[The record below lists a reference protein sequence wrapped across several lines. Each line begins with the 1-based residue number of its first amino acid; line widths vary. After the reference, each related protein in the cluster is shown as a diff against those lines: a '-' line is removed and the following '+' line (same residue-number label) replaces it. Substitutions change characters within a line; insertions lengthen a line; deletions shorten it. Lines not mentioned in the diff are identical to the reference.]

1 MLHVLT
7 FAEGRQRSHQVDG
20 CRAKQPVEGLDSG
33 GSLWEVCLLASAEFN
48 MLLLDEMGLLHV
60 YGGTSG
66 GSGRRVLGVAA
77 QVRRLGN
84 CVWAML
90 WDFVAIFW

>member
-1 MLHVLT
+1 
-7 FAEGRQRSHQVDG
+7 
-20 CRAKQPVEGLDSG
+20 
-33 GSLWEVCLLASAEFN
+33 

-90 WDFVAIFW
+90 WDFVAIF